1 MYILFYI
8 CIYIYTCYIYIHIH
22 IYIHTYV
29 TDVDPSVPE
38 PTGAQLAQYVAMD
51 VKEYGCK
58 LGADFAGAT

>member
-1 MYILFYI
+1 MLYI
-8 CIYIYTCYIYIHIH
+8 IYIYIYVHVSYTY

>member
-1 MYILFYI
+1 MLYIYMLYI
-8 CIYIYTCYIYIHIH
+8 IYIYICTCILY

>member
-1 MYILFYI
+1 ML
-8 CIYIYTCYIYIHIH
+8 YIYTYTY